1 MTMAYKKILVPHD
14 GSGASDRA
22 LERAVPIASA
32 SGAKII
38 LLNVIPV
45 IVIPPVMTDYGYS
58 KTTGERL
65 TAATLEKELYY
76 EMRKDAANMLER
88 KRKKYSRQK
97 VTMEPKLVVGHAPD
111 KITEFIREQNIDLVV
126 MGTTSLQGIAK
137 IATIGSVARKVSE
150 ESPCPVILVH

>member
-1 MTMAYKKILVPHD
+1 MKATYKKILVPHD

-22 LERAVPIASA
+22 LERAVPIANA
-32 SGAKII
+32 AGAKIM
-38 LLNVIPV
+38 LLHVIPV

-58 KTTGERL
+58 KTTGEKL

-76 EMRKDAANMLER
+76 EMKKDAANMLDQ
-88 KRKKYSRQK
+88 RKKKYARQK
-97 VTMEPKLVVGHAPD
+97 ATIEPKLAVGYAPD

>member
-1 MTMAYKKILVPHD
+1 MTTAYKKILVPHD

-22 LERAVPIASA
+22 LERAVPIANA

-38 LLNVIPV
+38 LLHVLPV
-45 IVIPPVMTDYGYS
+45 IVIPPVMTEYGYS

-76 EMRKDAANMLER
+76 EMRKDASNMLEQ
-88 KRKKYSRQK
+88 KRKKYAKQK
-97 VTMEPKLVVGHAPD
+97 VTMETKLLVGYPSD
-111 KITEFIREQNIDLVV
+111 KITEFIRDQKVDLVV
-126 MGTTSLQGIAK
+126 MGTTGLQGIAK

-150 ESPCPVILVH
+150 DSPCPVILVH